1 MQGLLEEFWE
11 NQELVTRQNGYHEPH
26 FRATCVM
33 TQRDIASP
41 TLLNVA
47 ATSVVRHWTSMTVED
62 EAFIQSGLGHAF
74 GRRLG
79 IFYAYDGV
87 MGSQDP
93 EWLQGALNILIR
105 LLLRIGLA
113 ANVAKS
119 KTMTCQLG
127 AIRSGVLEE
136 AFGWSSTGKG

>member
-1 MQGLLEEFWE
+1 MEGYRAGPNMQGLLEEFWE

-33 TQRDIASP
+33 TQRGIASP

-62 EAFIQSGLGHAF
+62 EVFIQRGLGHAF

-79 IFYAYDGV
+79 ISMHM
-87 MGSQDP
+87 MGSWDH
-93 EWLQGALNILIR
+93 R
-105 LLLRIGLA
+105 
-113 ANVAKS
+113 
-119 KTMTCQLG
+119 T
-127 AIRSGVLEE
+127 RSGYRER
-136 AFGWSSTGKG
+136 